1 MTLDISDAIRFIS
14 DRLGDYDKPEN
25 LNKWAE
31 KAVKELRFGSLRNT
45 KSMRSSVQNY
55 LHRIEKL
62 GGFSLMEKLQLV
74 FIFSRP
80 VSDGFVKLLKEA
92 KFQIEQDSK
101 KRIRRFSTEDGS
113 IVRFSDHHPGVKYFE
128 GVLCLN
134 NPMQKKANNDK
145 MAREKEHNQQKMEYD
160 NTDSEV
166 PLITEQPVVEHELDD
181 FGEGAFN
188 GHINYEELDAQEFF
202 YPGFTQTPESKPPVR
217 VQKRRQSSSSDMTP
231 PLKAA
236 PAKSV
241 KVSTT
246 SATEEA
252 TPTGITP
259 DEPKVD
265 VVYLVTHIETIAMYY
280 DLDNLEKKAS
290 LAIGKMEGSGEKK
303 TLSVKKFNSLIDS
316 LLICIEENRIRRN
329 ETSIPLK
336 SILKHLQLY
345 LIRPLGSE
353 KAFESICQKIQE
365 IGDNNDDGVPPNLIS
380 ESLAYLLIAIGFY
393 NQLE

>member
-1 MTLDISDAIRFIS
+1 
-14 DRLGDYDKPEN
+14 
-25 LNKWAE
+25 
-31 KAVKELRFGSLRNT
+31 
-45 KSMRSSVQNY
+45 MRSSVQNY

-217 VQKRRQSSSSDMTP
+217 VQKRRQSSSSDMVKRVKTEQIVSEATSSEYIATSSNQKASVQTP